1 MPNSMVGGDVHGV
14 APYFYQTGGHRPTPD
29 LAQYTVPGVERFYL
43 VGPFLHP
50 GGGVYGAGR
59 GTAIRMFEHLGMDFD
74 KLIATDTGK
83 STGKAIT
90 LGTGTG
96 TGNGAAASDDH
107 AVTLYGSADEDLM
120 KIRTI
125 EREGDDL
132 VVKGQAYGSIPLT
145 AKLRPEQARRMLKL
159 LSFSLV
165 PFLFTF
171 LFRRSKTKSASPP
184 PQ

>member
-1 MPNSMVGGDVHGV
+1 
-14 APYFYQTGGHRPTPD
+14 
-29 LAQYTVPGVERFYL
+29 
-43 VGPFLHP
+43 
-50 GGGVYGAGR
+50 
-59 GTAIRMFEHLGMDFD
+59 MFEHFGMDFD
-74 KLIATDTGK
+74 KLIGTDTGR

-96 TGNGAAASDDH
+96 TGSGSGVAVPDDH
-107 AVTLYGSADEDLM
+107 VVTLYGSADEDLM

-171 LFRRSKTKSASPP
+171 LFRRSKAKNAPPP